1 MNNTK
6 YRLENKET
14 LNELISNIFEVL
26 ERIIVLDQL
35 ERTYSNLSQS
45 IPDSIELDK
54 QLILTKQA
62 ECYLNDAKQD
72 LLDLMQK
79 VIETNSS
86 H

>member
-1 MNNTK
+1 MDTK
-6 YRLENKET
+6 YSLKNKET
-14 LNELISNIFEVL
+14 LNILITKIFDVL

-72 LLDLMQK
+72 ILDLMK
-79 VIETNSS
+79 AIIEKN
-86 H
+86 